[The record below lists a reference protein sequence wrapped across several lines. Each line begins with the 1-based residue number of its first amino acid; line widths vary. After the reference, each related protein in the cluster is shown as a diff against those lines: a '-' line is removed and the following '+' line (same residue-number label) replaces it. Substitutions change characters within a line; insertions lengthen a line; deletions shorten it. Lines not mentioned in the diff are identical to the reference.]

1 MSWNYRIFKKQYED
15 WESYGISEVHYD
27 EGGVPI
33 MYSGHVSPYGET
45 PEELLENIK
54 QFSVAFAKPI
64 LTEEDF
70 NNGQD
75 QEEGTRK
82 AIY

>member
-1 MSWNYRIFKKQYED
+1 MSWNYRIIKKQYED
-15 WESYGISEVHYD
+15 WETYGIAEVHYD
-27 EGGVPI
+27 EDGVPN
-33 MYSGHVSPYGET
+33 MYSGHVAAYGET
-45 PEELLENIK
+45 LEELKANLH
-54 QFSVAFAKPI
+54 QFEAAFAKPI